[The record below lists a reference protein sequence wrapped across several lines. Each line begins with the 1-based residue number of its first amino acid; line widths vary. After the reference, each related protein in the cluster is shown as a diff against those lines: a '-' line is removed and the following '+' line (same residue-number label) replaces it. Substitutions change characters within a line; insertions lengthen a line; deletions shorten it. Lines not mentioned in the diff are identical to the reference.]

1 MEDKEP
7 FMKKPLFAVL
17 SLALSLLLVS
27 QTALFAQSAPKKV
40 LSSKDIDAFAAN
52 FETLNGDLDAL
63 GDKYESVFAADENAT
78 PAEILA
84 KLRTTK
90 VPPEIQSILKKNGLG
105 ENGFEKLMVIT
116 IGFSA
121 LEMESYLNDQQA
133 QYGSSPEFQPYLDKG
148 MTQVKELKAAIHADD
163 LALLTAKHDVL
174 YPLLMADAGA
184 EEQLAPDAAGTG
196 SAPGEKVAPGD
207 ADYVGDD
214 PSADSGD

>member
-1 MEDKEP
+1 
-7 FMKKPLFAVL
+7 MKKPPFAVL
-17 SLALSLLLVS
+17 SFALTLLLVS
-27 QTALFAQSAPKKV
+27 QAALFAQSAPKKV
-40 LSSKDIDAFAAN
+40 LATKDVEAFAAN

-63 GDKYESVFAADENAT
+63 GDKYESVFATDENAS

-84 KLRTTK
+84 KLRATK
-90 VPPEIQSILKKNGLG
+90 VPSEIQDILKKNGLG

-133 QYGSSPEFQPYLDKG
+133 QYGSSSEFQPYIDKG
-148 MTQVKELKAAIHADD
+148 MTQVKDLKAAIHADD
-163 LALLTAKHDVL
+163 LALLTAKRDLL
-174 YPLLMADAGA
+174 YPLLMADAGVDKESSA
-184 EEQLAPDAAGTG
+184 DSAGSG

-214 PSADSGD
+214 SAAGSGD